1 MTLQAVASMSLVAF
15 FLVNADDASIRAAN
29 LNSE

>member
-15 FLVNADDASIRAAN
+15 FLVNADDASIRAVR
-29 LNSE
+29 EE